1 MSNRSAKKPGKISA
15 EVIVEQLRAAESPKD
30 KEGMARFGIKT
41 DNAFGVSVNV
51 LRDMAKAIG
60 TDHELALE
68 LWETGI
74 HEARILAGIVD
85 DPAMITEDQM
95 DRWVADF
102 DSWDVCDQC
111 CFNLFDRTPFA
122 YSKAIGWAGDEREF
136 VRRAGFVMMATLA
149 VHDKKAGNEAFEQF
163 YPLIKK
169 YAADD
174 RNFVRKAVNWA
185 LRSIGKHNMA
195 LNQSAIATAREVQ
208 AIDSKAARWIAAD
221 ALRELQSDKVQ
232 ERLLKKKH

>member
-111 CFNLFDRTPFA
+111 CFNLIDRTPFA